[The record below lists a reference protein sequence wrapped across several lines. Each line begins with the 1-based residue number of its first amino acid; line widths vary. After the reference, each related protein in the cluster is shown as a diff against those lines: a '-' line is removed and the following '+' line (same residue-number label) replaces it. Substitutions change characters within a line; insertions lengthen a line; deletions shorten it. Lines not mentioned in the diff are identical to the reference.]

1 MKLGPPAIMLCVV
14 GLSIWAMLTLQGP
27 VRTEPGNNTFELI
40 IAHRKVLVEQKPN
53 PEAAPGE
60 APFQYR
66 FHRWPEMEG
75 RWVGSNAFE
84 ATLGEY
90 GTGGAGRPLLLRI
103 FNVSDWINL
112 LWVALGLGGQVLFAG
127 RMLVQWVASE
137 KRRESFVPP
146 AFWYMSLL
154 GGAALMTYFIWRQDL
169 VGVIGQ
175 STGLVVY
182 ARNIR
187 LIRKQVRLRREAA
200 AGAPAASAAATP
212 PASTSPSA
220 G

>member
-14 GLSIWAMLTLQGP
+14 GLSIWAMITLQGP

-53 PEAAPGE
+53 PDAAPGE

-75 RWVGSNAFE
+75 RWMGSNAFE
-84 ATLGEY
+84 STLGEY
-90 GTGGAGRPLLLRI
+90 GTAGAGRPLVLRI
-103 FNVSDWINL
+103 FNVSDWTNL

-187 LIRKQVRLRREAA
+187 LIRKQVKVRREAA
-200 AGAPAASAAATP
+200 AAEATSAPAATP
-212 PASTSPSA
+212 